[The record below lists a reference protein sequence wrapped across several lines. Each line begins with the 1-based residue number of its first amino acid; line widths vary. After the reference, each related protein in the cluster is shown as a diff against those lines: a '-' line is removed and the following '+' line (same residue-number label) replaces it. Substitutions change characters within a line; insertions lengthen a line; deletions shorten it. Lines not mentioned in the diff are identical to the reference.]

1 MKKLLGA
8 IACLSLSMSA
18 TTAWGQATTSLR
30 GAVTDPSGSALHG
43 AQVTVVNSSTG
54 FARTATSG
62 AGGAYVFV
70 ELLPGVYRLSV
81 EASGFKKYEETDVVL
96 RVELPATVNIQ
107 MKVGSPTEVVSVTA
121 EAPPLNTTDPSL
133 GHTMGTSEIENLPME
148 AEQVPL
154 LLSLQPGVIYNGL
167 NILTDSYDTRAGSV
181 NGEHSDQNNIT
192 LDGVSVN
199 DEFNGYAFQGVL
211 PSTPYSVEEFRVT
224 TSNYGASEGRSAGA
238 QIAMVTKG
246 GTNAFHGALYEYNRN
261 TIGEANDYFLKL
273 TQLAGGQ
280 PNQPQHLVRNLFG
293 GAIGGPILRNR
304 LFFFF
309 NYQGERQSYKESV
322 LENVPTTTL
331 DDGIIEYQCS
341 VASQCP
347 ASNVTGE
354 SGTTYP
360 VQAGYYGLSP
370 NNLAQMDPLGIGPSQ
385 VALKYFKGY
394 PAPNDFT
401 VGNLVNF
408 AGYRFPGRQ
417 LVSEN
422 WYIGRLDYKLT
433 ANGSHTLFLRGA
445 ARNDPTANPPFLPG
459 TPPESTTIDVSKG
472 WVGGYTAVFS
482 PLLVNN
488 FHYGITHQ
496 SVASVGDTNQP
507 WVVFQGLSQPIVYST
522 SFTAPVHNLAD
533 TATWQK
539 GSHNLQFGTN
549 ILFIRRSSDNQTS
562 SFSSALTN
570 SNWIQYSGFANEN
583 TPFNP
588 AYGCATSGPCFPA
601 VSAGFEQGYNWPI
614 MALMGMVS
622 EGFSQ
627 YNYKI
632 TNTTAATPLGQG
644 APIARH
650 WATDTYS
657 IFFQDTWR
665 VRPNVSLTYGLN
677 YQLMTPITETN
688 GQEVTPS
695 VNMGQWF
702 HQRAVDASNGI
713 PSNQD
718 AVISFQPSGSFYDKS
733 GLYSA
738 QKKNFAPR
746 LGLAWTPHA
755 DSGWLKGLL
764 GDDKTVVRAGA
775 GLYYDNFGPA
785 LAMNYDATG
794 TFGLSTTLE
803 NPVGVLTAA
812 TAPRLTGIN
821 TIPAGLIQAPPP
833 STFPVVYPQGSEA
846 IGNGIDQSLRTPYS
860 YAVDLS
866 LQRQLPGRMTL
877 DVAYVGHFAH
887 RLLALEDVAEP
898 LDLTDRKSGIDY
910 FSAARQLSTLWR
922 AKTPESSISAATI
935 GPTAQYWQNILTPQ
949 SAGYTLCSTGA
960 TTPSLLTAVYDLFG
974 PGCGNLYNET
984 SALYALDVLGVLTAP
999 VTGSNSYFNSQYS
1012 SLWDW
1017 RSIGY
1022 SNYNAL
1028 QVGLHKQASHGLLFG
1043 LNYTYSKSLDLESEA
1058 ERGVQYLTDSII
1070 NSWSPAEM
1078 YGPSDY
1084 DLRHQLN
1091 GYWVEQLPFGRG
1103 REFGGRVGK
1112 GVDAVIGGWQLGGT
1126 ARWSTGFP
1134 ASVYMGLVWP
1144 TNWDEMGWANLTGQ
1158 PIATGT
1164 TIGNGTTES
1173 NGTISGNGIPAG
1185 VPSAFKNPSQAIN
1198 GFNYAFPGESGVRNP
1213 IRGDGFFGMDMNLS
1227 KSWNMPRTEHQTL
1240 QFRWSVFNVTNSA
1253 RFDIYSM
1260 QDEVQTS
1267 NTFGNY
1273 TQTLTSP
1280 REMEFALIY
1289 QF

>member
-1 MKKLLGA
+1 
-8 IACLSLSMSA
+8 
-18 TTAWGQATTSLR
+18 
-30 GAVTDPSGSALHG
+30 
-43 AQVTVVNSSTG
+43 
-54 FARTATSG
+54 
-62 AGGAYVFV
+62 
-70 ELLPGVYRLSV
+70 
-81 EASGFKKYEETDVVL
+81 
-96 RVELPATVNIQ
+96 
-107 MKVGSPTEVVSVTA
+107 
-121 EAPPLNTTDPSL
+121 
-133 GHTMGTSEIENLPME
+133 
-148 AEQVPL
+148 
-154 LLSLQPGVIYNGL
+154 
-167 NILTDSYDTRAGSV
+167 
-181 NGEHSDQNNIT
+181 
-192 LDGVSVN
+192 
-199 DEFNGYAFQGVL
+199 
-211 PSTPYSVEEFRVT
+211 
-224 TSNYGASEGRSAGA
+224 
-238 QIAMVTKG
+238 
-246 GTNAFHGALYEYNRN
+246 
-261 TIGEANDYFLKL
+261 
-273 TQLAGGQ
+273 
-280 PNQPQHLVRNLFG
+280 
-293 GAIGGPILRNR
+293 
-304 LFFFF
+304 
-309 NYQGERQSYKESV
+309 
-322 LENVPTTTL
+322 
-331 DDGIIEYQCS
+331 
-341 VASQCP
+341 
-347 ASNVTGE
+347 
-354 SGTTYP
+354 
-360 VQAGYYGLSP
+360 
-370 NNLAQMDPLGIGPSQ
+370 
-385 VALKYFKGY
+385 
-394 PAPNDFT
+394 
-401 VGNLVNF
+401 
-408 AGYRFPGRQ
+408 
-417 LVSEN
+417 
-422 WYIGRLDYKLT
+422 
-433 ANGSHTLFLRGA
+433 
-445 ARNDPTANPPFLPG
+445 
-459 TPPESTTIDVSKG
+459 
-472 WVGGYTAVFS
+472 
-482 PLLVNN
+482 
-488 FHYGITHQ
+488 
-496 SVASVGDTNQP
+496 
-507 WVVFQGLSQPIVYST
+507 
-522 SFTAPVHNLAD
+522 
-533 TATWQK
+533 
-539 GSHNLQFGTN
+539 
-549 ILFIRRSSDNQTS
+549 
-562 SFSSALTN
+562 
-570 SNWIQYSGFANEN
+570 
-583 TPFNP
+583 
-588 AYGCATSGPCFPA
+588 
-601 VSAGFEQGYNWPI
+601 
-614 MALMGMVS
+614 
-622 EGFSQ
+622 
-627 YNYKI
+627 
-632 TNTTAATPLGQG
+632 
-644 APIARH
+644 
-650 WATDTYS
+650 
-657 IFFQDTWR
+657 
-665 VRPNVSLTYGLN
+665 
-677 YQLMTPITETN
+677 
-688 GQEVTPS
+688 
-695 VNMGQWF
+695 
-702 HQRAVDASNGI
+702 
-713 PSNQD
+713 
-718 AVISFQPSGSFYDKS
+718 
-733 GLYSA
+733 
-738 QKKNFAPR
+738 
-746 LGLAWTPHA
+746 
-755 DSGWLKGLL
+755 
-764 GDDKTVVRAGA
+764 
-775 GLYYDNFGPA
+775 
-785 LAMNYDATG
+785 
-794 TFGLSTTLE
+794 
-803 NPVGVLTAA
+803 
-812 TAPRLTGIN
+812 
-821 TIPAGLIQAPPP
+821 
-833 STFPVVYPQGSEA
+833 VYPQGSEA

-1173 NGTISGNGIPAG
+1173 NGTISGNGIPDG